1 MDAHAMTPSKTEQQQ
16 NRLDTLSTVSRILSE
31 ALLKLGDAF
40 PQGHSTI
47 TWKEY
52 QADVARH
59 TALHTQFEALIDAV
73 HDSLSH
79 TRTAMA
85 DAKQPQVFNTATAA
99 AALGLTPRQV
109 GHLAKMHGLGRKLG
123 RDWQFTPAEVRKM
136 KRRPTVGRPKKGA
149 AR

>member
-1 MDAHAMTPSKTEQQQ
+1 MADRALHP
-16 NRLDTLSTVSRILSE
+16 RGLRRCHRGGVRRHE

-59 TALHTQFEALIDAV
+59 TALQTQFEALIDAV

-85 DAKQPQVFNTATAA
+85 DAKQPQAYNTATAA
-99 AALGLTPRQV
+99 AALGISPRQV
-109 GHLAKMHGLGRKLG
+109 GHLAKLHGLGRKLG
-123 RDWQFTPAEVRKM
+123 RDWQFTNEDLRM
-136 KRRPTVGRPKKGA
+136 MERRPKVGRPRKGA
-149 AR
+149 K